1 MKAKKMMQPQQH
13 GQAVLNGD
21 ERRQMIE
28 QAAYFCAESRG
39 FAGGCPEQDWYKA
52 EAEID
57 HMLNLAD

>member
-1 MKAKKMMQPQQH
+1 MTGVDSGA
-13 GQAVLNGD
+13 L
-21 ERRQMIE
+21 RYMIE
-28 QAAYFCAESRG
+28 RVAYFRAKTRG